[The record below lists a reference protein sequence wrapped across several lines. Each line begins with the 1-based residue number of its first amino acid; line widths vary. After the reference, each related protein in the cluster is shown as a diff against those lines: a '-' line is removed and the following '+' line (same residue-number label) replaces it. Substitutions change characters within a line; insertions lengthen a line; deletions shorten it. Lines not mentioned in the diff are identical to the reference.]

1 MNQKTI
7 NSVAVVIA
15 TTGRA
20 EIALETIYS
29 MANLKKLPKCVIL
42 VGSSSND
49 LPSIKKPLPFEIN
62 LLKCSVKGLKK
73 QRNHGI
79 SKVEDSIKYVCF
91 LDDDMELHQEYF
103 YEVER
108 VFESDKKIVGF
119 SGGLMANGNIDRT
132 AARKMLE
139 SNSIHPEMPFFGF
152 YPKKWPGFYGCNM
165 NIRRDLLKIE
175 QFDENLLLSG
185 IGEDCE
191 MGFRLCR
198 HGYVGGSGRCSA
210 VHLSTRSGRISEIGV
225 GYAQVINYL
234 YFANKNIGFPKFS
247 TYFNKIIKTPIVN
260 FIFWVLPNLDSRK
273 QIDRKGRF
281 LGNLE
286 ALKDICIG
294 QIDPTRL
301 FNILNKINV
310 KNIKASSFN
319 IGFSEH

>member
-7 NSVAVVIA
+7 NSVAVVIS
-15 TTGRA
+15 TTGRS
-20 EIALETIYS
+20 EIVSETIHS
-29 MANLKKLPKCVIL
+29 IAKLKKLPKCVII

-49 LPSIKKPLPFEIN
+49 LPSNREPLPFEII
-62 LLKCSVKGLKK
+62 LMIGSFKGLTK
-73 QRNHGI
+73 QRNQGI
-79 SKVEDSIKYVCF
+79 SKVADSIKYVCF

-119 SGGLMANGNIDRT
+119 SGGLIANGNIVRT

-139 SNSIHPEMPFFGF
+139 SNCIHPGMPFFGF

-165 NIRRDLLKIE
+165 NIRRDLLEIE
-175 QFDENLLLSG
+175 QFDENLPLSA

-191 MGFRLCR
+191 MGFRLSR
-198 HGYVGGSGRCSA
+198 YGYVGGSGRCSA
-210 VHLSTRSGRISEIGV
+210 VHLSTRSGRISEVGV

-260 FIFWVLPNLDSRK
+260 FIFWILPILDSRK

-286 ALKDICIG
+286 AIKDISTG
-294 QIDPTRL
+294 KIDPMRL
-301 FNILNKINV
+301 FNILNKTNL
-310 KNIKASSFN
+310 K
-319 IGFSEH
+319 H